1 MDLITIASL
10 SAVIIA
16 QDAQPAKRSEAER
29 IARDYMAAY
38 SQVDLERMQSFLA
51 DDAVFE
57 DRTAL
62 GEGVGPDGLSYD
74 NSASV
79 MEMLNQFRAT
89 YNPIELGFAWD
100 TVFESNG
107 RVIFSG
113 HVNALYP
120 TQDVTQNFRWRA
132 EQVTVITVRDGH
144 VVRHQD
150 FASYANPQREMV
162 PAD

>member
-16 QDAQPAKRSEAER
+16 QDTQPAEQSEAER

-38 SQVDLERMQSFLA
+38 SQIDLVRMEAFLA
-51 DDAVFE
+51 EDAVFE

-62 GEGVGPDGLSYD
+62 GELAGPDGHRYD
-74 NSASV
+74 NREAA
-79 MEMLNQFRAT
+79 MTMLRDFQTR
-89 YNPIELGFAWD
+89 YNPIELGFVWD
-100 TVFESNG
+100 TVFESNS

-120 TQDVTQNFRWRA
+120 TQDATQNFRWRA
-132 EQVTVITVRDGH
+132 EQVTVITVRDGK
-144 VVRHQD
+144 VVHHQD
-150 FASYANPQREMV
+150 FANYANPQRGLI
-162 PAD
+162 PAN